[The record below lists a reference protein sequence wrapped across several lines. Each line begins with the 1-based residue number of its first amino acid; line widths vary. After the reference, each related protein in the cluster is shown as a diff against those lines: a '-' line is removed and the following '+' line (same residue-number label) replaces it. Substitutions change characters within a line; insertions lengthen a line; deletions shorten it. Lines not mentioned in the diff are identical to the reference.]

1 MANVNLKL
9 VALDNAN
16 QTFGQTDY
24 AMFNAETTEKQPV
37 VVAVT
42 HNALTRAGINLSLL
56 DSLTSST
63 IVVKDDTD
71 VRSGELVTG
80 DSKVDR
86 VINQEINPISGKP
99 YQIVLLNSANCSIL
113 KSDLYL
119 AENKDLASSIS
130 AKVVIEK
137 EKERKLLSAK
147 RASDRLRGL
156 IGPKVEQKTEQSVD
170 AELPTNEE
178 SPF

>member
-1 MANVNLKL
+1 MPNVNLKL
-9 VALDNAN
+9 VSVDNAN

-24 AMFNAETTEKQPV
+24 AVVNAETADKQPI

-56 DSLTSST
+56 DSLTGST
-63 IVVKDDTD
+63 IVVKDDKDIRT
-71 VRSGELVTG
+71 GELSTG
-80 DSKVDR
+80 ESKVDR
-86 VINQEINPISGKP
+86 VINQEMNPYTGRP
-99 YQIVLLNSANCSIL
+99 YQIVLLNSGNCSIL

-156 IGPKVEQKTEQSVD
+156 IGPKVEEKTEQSVD